1 MKKSA
6 FYLFV
11 FFLSL
16 NGYSQTEN
24 TNTAIDSLLYVS
36 TPKEDFNHTW
46 KAIANFYTSPLS
58 WQKKQWITFG
68 AVATT
73 YTLLTFTD
81 KPLAPY
87 FKDQEKKI
95 PKEIRRFGD
104 LFGGPINAVVLST
117 GLYTVGHLKKNSKL
131 KKTGI
136 LLMSSIGA
144 AGFLQSS
151 IKTFVGRARP
161 SSGYDPRTYKPF
173 SASPDFHSFPSGH
186 SVVAAVFSHS
196 IARQID
202 NTWAKVGIY
211 AVGAITPV
219 SRLWSGAHWFS
230 DVALGSFI
238 GFITVD
244 HIDNY
249 LNKIYN
255 GEAQTKQTN
264 FWKFDAGLGQIR
276 LSYTFN

>member
-1 MKKSA
+1 MKKTM
-6 FYLFV
+6 FYLLL
-11 FFLSL
+11 FFIFLK
-16 NGYSQTEN
+16 GYCQKEN
-24 TNTAIDSLLYVS
+24 NTAVDSLLYIS
-36 TPKEDFNHTW
+36 TPKQDFNHTW
-46 KAIANFYTSPLS
+46 KAIANFYTSPLR
-58 WQKKQWITFG
+58 WQKKEWITFG
-68 AVATT
+68 AVAST
-73 YTLLTFTD
+73 YTLLTFVD
-81 KPLAPY
+81 EPLAPY
-87 FKDQEKKI
+87 FKEQSQKVPEGI
-95 PKEIRRFGD
+95 QRFGD

-117 GLYTVGHLKKNSKL
+117 GLYTIGHIKHNSKL

-161 SSGYDPRTYKPF
+161 SSGYDPRFYKPF
-173 SASPDFHSFPSGH
+173 SPLAEFHSFPSGH

-196 IARQID
+196 IARQIE
-202 NTWAKVGIY
+202 NPWAKAGIY
-211 AVGAITPV
+211 AVGAITPI

-244 HIDNY
+244 HIDKY

-255 GEAQTKQTN
+255 GEVQSKQTN
-264 FWKFDAGLGQIR
+264 FWKFDAGLGQIK